1 MMNTIKLSAEDIAT
15 IAALHGFKHDDPEV
29 VESVE
34 QALQYAKQESIYNE
48 DGVVEFSAI
57 RLLDCYL
64 ASIAY
69 EMGGDSFY
77 ADRHEENYQ

>member
-1 MMNTIKLSAEDIAT
+1 MSAIKLSDEDIAT
-15 IAALHGFKHDDPEV
+15 IAALHGFKTDDPEV

-34 QALQYAKQESIYNE
+34 QALHYAKQESVYNE
-48 DGVVEFSAI
+48 DNVGDFCAL
-57 RLLDCYL
+57 RLLDGYL

-77 ADRHEENYQ
+77 ADRYEEDFQ